1 MIIPKHTLIVRYLD
15 AAIAHGAREAAIFGF
30 ESDEMLTS
38 RNLRGRCY
46 LNLSRL
52 REAQAEAEQV
62 LKFNTSDGTAVLI
75 MAEALYLQCRV
86 RFIAKAIVEQE
97 DIIGF

>member
-1 MIIPKHTLIVRYLD
+1 MCVFLIARYLD

-30 ESDEMLTS
+30 ESGEMLTS
-38 RNLRGRCY
+38 RNLRARCY

-52 REAQAEAEQV
+52 GEAQAEAEQV
-62 LKFNTSDGTAVLI
+62 LKFNSSDGTALWL

-86 RFIAKAIVEQE
+86 RFIAKACPTRRL
-97 DIIGF
+97 